1 MNDAFIRTCKTYV
14 NEGNL
19 LGLQECYSEM
29 QNNDLGYNLN
39 WEYIFHRIYLHACL
53 KKKHTIVDWLT
64 AMFGTLDPIA
74 QIGLRQIFPYGRFLL
89 AR

>member
-1 MNDAFIRTCKTYV
+1 MNEAFIRTCKTYV

-19 LGLQECYSEM
+19 LGLQDCYNEM
-29 QNNDLGYNLN
+29 QNNNLGYNLN
-39 WEYIFHRIYLHACL
+39 WEYIYHRVYLHACL
-53 KKKHTIVDWLT
+53 KKKRDIVDWLT
-64 AMFGTLDPIA
+64 LMFGTLDPVS

>member
-1 MNDAFIRTCKTYV
+1 MNEVFIRECKIYV

-19 LGLQECYSEM
+19 EALQECYTEM

-53 KKKHTIVDWLT
+53 RKKQNIVDWLT
-64 AMFGTLDPIA
+64 AMFLTLDPVS
-74 QIGLRQIFPYGRFLL
+74 QLGLRQIFPYGRYLL
-89 AR
+89 AK

>member
-1 MNDAFIRTCKTYV
+1 MNEAFIRTCKTYV

-19 LGLQECYSEM
+19 LGLQDCYNEM

-39 WEYIFHRIYLHACL
+39 WEYIYHRVYLHACL
-53 KKKHTIVDWLT
+53 KRKRDIVDWLT
-64 AMFGTLDPIA
+64 EMFGTLDPVS